1 MPKKN
6 KDWRKVKGIK
16 GTIFD
21 KAREDDTVA
30 MQRRCGFFVLSGI
43 NPAAVAKG
51 SATVESIGDGRVR
64 VYYEAI
70 HSIGPVT
77 LTVREAQR
85 LPIPPG
91 VECERGG
98 YKKHH
103 KVTRIQSIDALR
115 SEVL

>member
-1 MPKKN
+1 MSKKN
-6 KDWRKVKGIK
+6 KDWRKVKAIK

-21 KAREDDTVA
+21 KAREYDAVA

-70 HSIGPVT
+70 HSPGPVT
-77 LTVREAQR
+77 LTVREAQQ

-91 VECERGG
+91 VECEHGG

-103 KVTRIQSIDALR
+103 KVKQIKSIDARL